1 MQTDGREET
10 FAILRLRLGNFD
22 RDVNSI
28 IWFSV
33 RIPLLTYTM
42 VQRLSW
48 AANWFAASQ
57 KFHAFHGTR
66 RFVTAPTSVRHL
78 SVSWA
83 SPIQSIY
90 PHPTCEF
97 RYISFYVTKN
107 ICCLLSPTPT
117 SFSTSSV
124 HRPPIGYTFCCFKF
138 QFCPLKNCNSNRL
151 ALILYIS
158 LRTVCTT
165 FHVK

>member
-57 KFHAFHGTR
+57 KIPRISRNPKVRYRAHKRPPPVCILGQPNPVHI
-66 RFVTAPTSVRHL
+66 PTSHL
-78 SVSWA
+78 WIPLYFILCNEKYLLFTVTHPHFFLNFFRTSAAYRLHILLFQIPVL
-83 SPIQSIY
+83 PI
-90 PHPTCEF
+90 E
-97 RYISFYVTKN
+97 K
-107 ICCLLSPTPT
+107 L
-117 SFSTSSV
+117 
-124 HRPPIGYTFCCFKF
+124 
-138 QFCPLKNCNSNRL
+138 
-151 ALILYIS
+151 
-158 LRTVCTT
+158 
-165 FHVK
+165 